1 MTITLVPRSS
11 RFPVQRRG
19 LDPVPALG
27 ERTRTAPVSRLKLP
41 FTFGVWLV
49 SGYDEAR
56 AVLADADTYSTDI
69 RHLIGVR
76 GDARSDDIG
85 GLGFTDP
92 PDHTRL
98 RHLLTPEFTVHR
110 LSHLRPRIAEIV
122 QRRLDVTASHGPRT
136 DLQADFCHPVPFLV
150 IGELLGVDYDDEAF
164 RRLGRARFDVSDG
177 AVGPLGAASRSR
189 AYLTAEVRR
198 QREHPGDGLLGRIIR
213 DHGDQIGDREL
224 AGLADGVLTG
234 GYETTASMLSLGVV
248 LLLRRPDARRML
260 REHPERVD
268 EIVEEML
275 RYLSV
280 VQLAFP
286 RFARRDHQLCGVSIR
301 KDDVMLV
308 SLSGANRD
316 PRLGERMD
324 TFDPTRAPV
333 GHLTFGHG
341 LHRCV
346 GSELARMELRIALP
360 AIIERFPELRLAVPF
375 EEVEFHRLA
384 LVYGVDELPV
394 QLT

>member
-1 MTITLVPRSS
+1 MTMTLVPRSS

-41 FTFGVWLV
+41 FTFDVWLV

-56 AVLADADTYSTDI
+56 AVLADTDTYSTDI
-69 RHLIGVR
+69 RHLVGVR
-76 GDARSDDIG
+76 GDARADDIG

-98 RHLLTPEFTVHR
+98 RRLLTPEFTVHR
-110 LSHLRPRIAEIV
+110 LARLRPRVAEIV
-122 QRRLDVTASHGPRT
+122 RQRLDVTQSHGPRV
-136 DLQADFCHPVPFLV
+136 DLLADFCHPVPFLV
-150 IGELLGVDYDDEAF
+150 IGELLGVDFGDEDF

-198 QREHPGDGLLGRIIR
+198 QRGQPGDGLLGQIIR
-213 DHGDQIGDREL
+213 DHGDEIGDREL

-234 GYETTASMLSLGVV
+234 GYETTASMLCLGVV
-248 LLLRRPDARRML
+248 LLIRRPDLL
-260 REHPERVD
+260 RLLRAQPERIDQV
-268 EIVEEML
+268 VEEML

-280 VQLAFP
+280 VQVAFP
-286 RFARRDHQLCGVSIR
+286 RFARRDHDLFGVPIR

-316 PRLGERMD
+316 PSLGEGMD
-324 TFDPTRAPV
+324 TFDPTRDPV
-333 GHLTFGHG
+333 GHVTFGYG

-360 AIIERFPELRLAVPF
+360 AIVERFPDLRLAVPF
-375 EEVEFHRLA
+375 EELAFHRLA
-384 LVYGVDELPV
+384 IVYGIDELPV
-394 QLT
+394 FLS